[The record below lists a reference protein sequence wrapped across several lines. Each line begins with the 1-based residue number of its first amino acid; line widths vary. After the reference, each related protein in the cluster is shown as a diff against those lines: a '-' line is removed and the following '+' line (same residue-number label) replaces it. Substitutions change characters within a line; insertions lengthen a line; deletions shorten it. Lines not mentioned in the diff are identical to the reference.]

1 MVRVPRTWDLRRLEE
16 EEEEE
21 EEEDEEEER
30 RRSFFVQKMFSR
42 AGVVRLR
49 ALAFFVVSRCF
60 FVCLVFACFYAR
72 GVSPR
77 ARRVSFFFEG
87 CVCVCACRFFLILSI

>member
-1 MVRVPRTWDLRRLEE
+1 VVRVPRTGDLRRLEVVEEAE
-16 EEEEE
+16 EEE
-21 EEEDEEEER
+21 EEEER

-77 ARRVSFFFEG
+77 ARRAFTFFFEG